1 MYTGEEGEI
10 YSTGFLNYD
19 QPLIRYRIGDR
30 KLASDQITMCG
41 RSMMV
46 IDEIAGRVEDIIH
59 GPTVTNGTLWNIFKY
74 QRTNFGADY

>member
-1 MYTGEEGEI
+1 MYTRRRGEI

-30 KLASDQITMCG
+30 VKLAFDQITMCG

-46 IDEIAGRVEDIIH
+46 IDEIADEWKILFMAR
-59 GPTVTNGTLWNIFKY
+59 TVDKWYAFMEYI
-74 QRTNFGADY
+74 